1 MNSAKKDDRVEH
13 LRRSGRA
20 GARAWLGWLGAI
32 ALCAATAAGDE
43 VRIGY
48 IGLERSDQEPLSLL
62 DVALDDDGVQ
72 GARLAV
78 VDNNG
83 TGRFMGQEFV
93 LSEVIVERDGDV
105 AAAFDELVENGAD
118 WVVSGLPA
126 EQLRQVLASPRA
138 RDGVTIFNARAP
150 DDELRNEEC
159 RANLFHTVPS
169 RAMQTDALAQFLTY
183 KRWSRWALVVG
194 NTEEDALHAAALRRA
209 ARRFGGNIVG
219 ELQWPHTPLARRAEG
234 GFHAIQREVPV
245 LLQNLPDHDI
255 LLLVDETD
263 YFGEYVPYQTWR
275 PRPVGGTQG
284 LIATGWHRAH
294 ESWGAV
300 QLHRRF
306 ESQANRPMTPLD
318 FAAWVAVRA
327 VGEAATRTGTG
338 AAPTEAIVDYLLSE
352 DFALG
357 AYLGHPLSFRSWDR
371 QLRQP
376 ILVTGP
382 RMVASVSPQEGFIHP
397 RTPLDSL
404 GHDELESACAL
415 D

>member
-1 MNSAKKDDRVEH
+1 MTSTIKADRVVH
-13 LRRSGRA
+13 TGRSGRA
-20 GARAWLGWLGAI
+20 AVGVWLLGI
-32 ALCAATAAGDE
+32 ALCASAAADDE
-43 VRIGY
+43 MRIGY
-48 IGLERSDQEPLSLL
+48 IGLERGDQEPLSLL
-62 DVALDDDGVQ
+62 DPVLDDDGVQ
-72 GARLAV
+72 GARLAI

-83 TGRFMGQEFV
+83 TGRFLGQEYV
-93 LSEVIVERDGDV
+93 LSEIILERDGDA
-105 AAAFDELVENGAD
+105 AAAFEELVENGAQ
-118 WVVSGLPA
+118 WIVSGLPI
-126 EQLRQVLASPRA
+126 EQLRQMLASPLA
-138 RDGVTIFNARAP
+138 RSGVTIFNARAA
-150 DDELRNEEC
+150 DDVLRNEEC

-183 KRWSRWALVVG
+183 KRWNRWALVIG
-194 NTEEDALHAAALRRA
+194 NTEQDARHAEALRRSA
-209 ARRFGGNIVG
+209 QRFGGNIVG

-245 LLQNLPDHDI
+245 LLQNLPDHDV

-284 LIATGWHRAH
+284 LVATAWHRAH

-306 ESQANRPMTPLD
+306 ESHAERPMTPLD

-327 VGEAATRTGTG
+327 VGEAATRSGS
-338 AAPTEAIVDYLLSE
+338 APEEIVSYMLGE
-352 DFALG
+352 DFELG
-357 AYLGHPLSFRSWDR
+357 AYLGHPLTFRIWDR

-376 ILVTGP
+376 MLVTGP

-404 GHDELESACAL
+404 GHDEIESACEL
-415 D
+415 E

>member
-1 MNSAKKDDRVEH
+1 MTSARDFNH
-13 LRRSGRA
+13 YRRRWRA
-20 GARAWLGWLGAI
+20 TFGTWLLGFV
-32 ALCAATAAGDE
+32 LCASTAAGDE
-43 VRIGY
+43 LKIGY
-48 IGLERSDQEPLSLL
+48 IGLERGDHEPLSLVDPVL
-62 DVALDDDGVQ
+62 EDDGVQ
-72 GARLAV
+72 GARLAI

-83 TGRFMGQEFV
+83 TGRFLGQEYV
-93 LSEVIVERDGDV
+93 LSEVIVDRDGDA
-105 AAAFDELVENGAD
+105 AAAFDELVENGAQ
-118 WVVSGLPA
+118 WIVSGLPI

-138 RDGVTIFNARAP
+138 QGGVTIFNARAA
-150 DDELRNEEC
+150 DDVLRHEEC

-169 RAMQTDALAQFLTY
+169 RAMQADALAQFLTY
-183 KRWSRWALVVG
+183 KRWNRWALLVG
-194 NTEEDALHAAALRRA
+194 NTEQDARRA
-209 ARRFGGNIVG
+209 EAVRRSAQRFGGNIVG

-255 LLLVDETD
+255 LLVVDETD

-275 PRPVGGTQG
+275 PRPVAGTQG
-284 LIATGWHRAH
+284 LIATAWHRAH

-306 ESQANRPMTPLD
+306 ESQAERPMTPLD

-327 VGEAATRTGTG
+327 VGEAATRSGS
-338 AAPTEAIVDYLLSE
+338 APQDIVNYLLSE
-352 DFALG
+352 DFELG
-357 AYLGHPLSFRSWDR
+357 AYLGHPLTFRTWNR

-382 RMVASVSPQEGFIHP
+382 RMVASVSPQEGYIHP

-404 GHDELESACAL
+404 GYDELESGCVL
-415 D
+415 E